1 MVQYFTSK
9 NSAKI
14 QKEIHSATTEHTAP
28 KNFAKN
34 KAKFLGA
41 ICTFMRKSDSN
52 LEYKT

>member
-1 MVQYFTSK
+1 M
-9 NSAKI
+9 AKI